1 MPAVEVITG
10 SNDHQVAQMRLID
23 RFIEAETIGNFPIGW
38 IAQHRLS
45 AADHDRY
52 VLHLDMKTIEQLLRV
67 GIFIEVN
74 ISVRITVA
82 R

>member
-1 MPAVEVITG
+1 
-10 SNDHQVAQMRLID
+10 MRLID

-38 IAQHRLS
+38 IAQHRSS
-45 AADHDRY
+45 AAHHDRY

-67 GIFIEVN
+67 RIFIEVN